1 MLRTT
6 ISQNQQI
13 AILAETRHFLGLSAL
28 FEFRDSSGSVVEKSD
43 SVYS

>member
-6 ISQNQQI
+6 ITQNQQI
-13 AILAETRHFLGLSAL
+13 AVLAETRHCVGLSAL

-43 SVYS
+43 PVYS